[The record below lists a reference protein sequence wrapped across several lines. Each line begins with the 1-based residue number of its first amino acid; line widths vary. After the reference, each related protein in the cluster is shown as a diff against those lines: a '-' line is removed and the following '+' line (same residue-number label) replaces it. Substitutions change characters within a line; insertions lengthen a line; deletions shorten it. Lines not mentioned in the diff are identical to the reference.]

1 MNIKRL
7 FSAFAAMAICL
18 CAAAQEQLTPEQERK
33 EMMENIDKSVERM
46 ADALELS
53 DAQVFYLDSI
63 LVHDYNAMHEELLA
77 LNAAKVSN
85 SDIYV
90 QARDKWSERMYQSIR
105 KILNDAQWAKYLKS
119 GAGSEKKARDKRAA
133 KRK

>member
-1 MNIKRL
+1 
-7 FSAFAAMAICL
+7 
-18 CAAAQEQLTPEQERK
+18 
-33 EMMENIDKSVERM
+33 MMENIDKSIERM
-46 ADALELS
+46 TDALGLS